1 MVLEAVTDCDMWIF
15 HAFSGIDGSHND
27 NNMLQ
32 FSTVFAKFVEGHAS
46 PTNYMIN
53 GHEHNNDTS

>member
-1 MVLEAVTDCDMWIF
+1 MWIF
-15 HAFSGIDGSHND
+15 HAFSGMDGSHND